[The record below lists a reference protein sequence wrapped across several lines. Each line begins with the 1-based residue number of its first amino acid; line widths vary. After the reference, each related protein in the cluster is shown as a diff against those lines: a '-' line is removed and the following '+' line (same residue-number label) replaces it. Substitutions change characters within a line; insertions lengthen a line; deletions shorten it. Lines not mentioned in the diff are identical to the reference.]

1 MDFFFLFFNSYKT
14 MSQLKKRARV
24 DSLQADDTTWQK
36 PLTIIENLQGS
47 TAKLTSTL
55 NNLSLSVDLLENV
68 TPSLRRFSAMA
79 QMERKYEMVTNHD
92 IEQAQ
97 AAVTKETMPEIE
109 LLLNEAQ
116 NLIDQLGVLTLETER
131 KVHQQ
136 DKSLTSLHPSPSPS
150 LQKDEDKQQKLVHV
164 ENRMQWCQSR
174 QQVLATESNDLN
186 MTLSALD
193 RELEQ
198 LDKDLASSQKTA
210 DDDAAVVQQV
220 FDDDDDDDDDDAHLV
235 EEEARLINEL
245 EMIRTQQQEQLQRQ
259 RFKQQQLQE
268 KQMAADK
275 KKEMEQQDASITM
288 TKDTCE
294 EQLTIMQE
302 IMDYL
307 RTETDVPP
315 MDLDELRTYLAKLEK
330 EKTKMPSPADLES
343 KVINNRALLKIYCKN
358 ILPNKN
364 MGFVAQRLIDLLFT
378 SQGYKAYTQQALLE
392 VFDSPRQKE
401 LVKQFVERYDIT

>member
-1 MDFFFLFFNSYKT
+1 MAH
-14 MSQLKKRARV
+14 LKKRARA

-36 PLTIIENLQGS
+36 PLTMIENLQGS

-55 NNLSLSVDLLENV
+55 NNLSLSVDLLDNV

-79 QMERKYEMVTNHD
+79 QMERKYEMVTSQD

-136 DKSLTSLHPSPSPS
+136 DKSLASIHPSPSPS

-174 QQVLATESNDLN
+174 QQALAKESNDLN

-193 RELEQ
+193 QELEQ
-198 LDKDLASSQKTA
+198 LDKDLASSQQQLQQKA
-210 DDDAAVVQQV
+210 AHDAAVADQRQQQQV
-220 FDDDDDDDDDDAHLV
+220 FDDDDDDETHLA

-245 EMIRTQQQEQLQRQ
+245 EMIRTQHQEQLQRQ
-259 RFKQQQLQE
+259 RLKQQQQQQE
-268 KQMAADK
+268 QQRAEDMKRR
-275 KKEMEQQDASITM
+275 EMEQQDASTTM
-288 TKDTCE
+288 TQDTCE
-294 EQLTIMQE
+294 EQLAIMQE

-315 MDLDELRTYLAKLEK
+315 MDLDELQTYLAKLEK
-330 EKTKMPSPADLES
+330 EKTRIPSPADLES
-343 KVINNRALLKIYCKN
+343 KVANNRALLKIYCKN
-358 ILPNKN
+358 VLPNKN

-378 SQGYKAYTQQALLE
+378 NQGYKAYTQQALLE

-401 LVKQFVERYDIT
+401 LVKQFVERYDITSEV